1 MPDVKNADVKN
12 AGAYNDDEDLPL
24 EPQYHPVNKTLRKIY
39 DFLASAKLAMALL
52 VAILACCLIGVTLFR
67 GPRSGEMIFDTM
79 WFNGLLVLLIVNVA
93 CCFFGRIWGRRV
105 TLISFGMILF
115 HLSFVAMFI
124 GIIYN
129 SLFFFRGSMRLT
141 EGETVQ
147 NGERSSYD
155 GVAMGRFFNVMWLKG
170 ETTLNAMHLGYK
182 LDGVDKKKAYDITV
196 GEGEAKK
203 QEVIYLTKNLN
214 YRGFKFFPDQ
224 EGFSILTV
232 LYDKQ
237 DKELYGAYLPL
248 QSLQHAD
255 KSSFFT
261 TGTRNGPGSIAF
273 PYAPEKPLF
282 DLQVAYRPDPAQ
294 PKSGTALFLVK
305 PLGTPLSMPDQQ
317 TFEKSQ
323 TPIGAMYDAGE
334 YRLSPRE
341 VRYWVSMRVSY
352 EPGQIIVLSSLWV
365 GLFGMILTT
374 LGRIMKGR
382 RDRLKA

>member
-1 MPDVKNADVKN
+1 MAEIEAPENHDQ
-12 AGAYNDDEDLPL
+12 DERFPL
-24 EPQYHPVNKTLRKIY
+24 EPRVHPVNKTLRAIY
-39 DFLASAKLAMALL
+39 DFLASSKLAMALL
-52 VAILACCLIGVTLFR
+52 VAILVCCIVGVTVFR

-79 WFNGLLVLLIVNVA
+79 WFNTLLVLLIVNVA

-155 GVAMGRFFNVMWLKG
+155 GVSMGRFFNVLWLKG

-182 LDGVDKKKAYDITV
+182 LDGVEKKRAYDITV
-196 GEGEAKK
+196 GEGEQKK
-203 QEVIYLTKNLN
+203 QETIYLTKNLD
-214 YRGFKFFPDQ
+214 YKGFRFFPDQ
-224 EGFSILTV
+224 EGYTVLTV
-232 LYDKQ
+232 LYDKEGH
-237 DKELYGAYLPL
+237 ELYGAYIPL
-248 QSLQHAD
+248 QSLKHAD
-255 KSSFFT
+255 NSTFYT
-261 TGTRNGPGSIAF
+261 TGTKTGPGTLAF
-273 PYAPEKPLF
+273 PYAPEKPLI
-282 DLQVAYRPDPAQ
+282 DLQVAYRPDPVQEKGGSAFFM
-294 PKSGTALFLVK
+294 TK
-305 PLGTPLSMPDQQ
+305 PLNSPLSPMNQE
-317 TFEKSQ
+317 TFQKSE
-323 TPIGAMYDAGE
+323 TRLGAIYDAGD

-374 LGRIMKGR
+374 VGRMARGR
-382 RDRLKA
+382 RSGKA